1 MRCPSRPCCVPTHCV
16 LGCSRNSA
24 TSAPPALL
32 MSSSHGSSMTP
43 TPMPGAHSVEGENLM
58 RRCAEAPLP
67 RPHRHGPWLTLTH
80 TGDASCRL
88 QHIGMLSGHTLG
100 RATFADGETTHPPPE
115 YRALRASR
123 ARDITR
129 HVATTQLNTRPGQW
143 HAPIPPVNGEGAREQ
158 SFRTRLEGCVSVC
171 APGSF
176 GPCACERAAESC
188 AWVAPV
194 RSCPPALVRLT
205 AVLSPA
211 LYSPPRIL

>member
-123 ARDITR
+123 ARARHHSTRGSTR
-129 HVATTQLNTRPGQW
+129 HL
-143 HAPIPPVNGEGAREQ
+143 VNG
-158 SFRTRLEGCVSVC
+158 TRLFPLSTGKELGNICSPGLSVEGCVSVC
-171 APGSF
+171 APGSVS
-176 GPCACERAAESC
+176 PCACESC
-188 AWVAPV
+188 ELASAPRSRVRGSPV
-194 RSCPPALVRLT
+194 RSGPPALVRRLKSQF
-205 AVLSPA
+205 SPA
-211 LYSPPRIL
+211 L